1 MAFITKEQRREYGF
15 TDDDYNYET
24 DLETIAKYEIDLH
37 NLYPECEEK
46 IKELLKRDKFA
57 TGQMETK
64 KGYQTLKLTKENNKI
79 LIEFDNTGYSFDYLI
94 PMEAEK
100 LSQEEFDKMIERTY
114 NKAIEK
120 FGIDDYEGDPIYAE
134 FAVIT
139 ESSYEKLAE
148 KVRELAEKIEAR
160 DAFTQENFG
169 DLYLEELK
177 QMRAENASLQGK

>member
-15 TDDDYNYET
+15 TSNDYNYEMN
-24 DLETIAKYEIDLH
+24 LKEIAKYRIDLYD
-37 NLYPECEEK
+37 LYPECEEK

-94 PMEAEK
+94 PLEAEK
-100 LSQEEFDKMIERTY
+100 LSQKEFDKMIERTY

-120 FGIDDYEGDPIYAE
+120 FDIDDYEGDPIYAE

-139 ESSYEKLAE
+139 EPSYEKLAE
-148 KVRELAEKIEAR
+148 KVRKLAEKIEAR

-177 QMRAENASLQGK
+177 QMRAQNMSHQRK